1 MGKKKRR
8 LPFLATVILA
18 ALAASIAGTLAL
30 IVVTNRISEGEEQS
44 FSQRLRRSRPA
55 LLLQRGRQAADS
67 GADRHTDEVVPAR
80 ESAAARWYAAYDPK
94 SFGVA
99 PPPPEPDCSTPDSS
113 ESCEGWAQAGECDAN
128 APYMHM
134 ECAHACKLCGAAA
147 PRTAAS
153 PAGGGFVADLAC
165 VDKSSYCGQWAA
177 VGECDSNPGYM
188 KANCRVTCH
197 LCQSAACHDMD
208 AAQCKAE
215 AAAGACQASPESMFQ
230 RCRWSCGWCAMVVDK
245 RCRRDA
251 SFPGQLPA
259 ATAGSTGA
267 MFERSLAKAAEK
279 GYAATVLS
287 RDPWVVTY
295 DHFLSAD
302 EASAII
308 SKGEKHWSR
317 SVAGD
322 GVQSVR
328 TSSTAWCEHD
338 GCGSDPVLSRVRS
351 RIANLTGVP
360 EAHAEPM
367 QILRYEP
374 GQFYRR
380 HHDQNAP
387 ATTAWGPRLYTFF
400 MYLSEPEAGGETSF
414 PVLNLS
420 VAPKLGRA
428 LLWPSVLD
436 HDPLAR
442 DDRTDHEAV
451 AVGRGVKFASNYWL
465 HLWDFQGPN
474 RAGCS
479 NTEVYGNW

>member
-1 MGKKKRR
+1 MQFLLGISAAWLDNSSDLLSIQLDSFFTSASALWRHLTFFTHSQVGMGKKKRR

-188 KANCRVTCH
+188 KANCRVTCASQNPTRRESLKVRALREARH
-197 LCQSAACHDMD
+197 LLPPQVPPLPVGGVPRHGRGAVQGGGGCRRVPSFARVDVPAVARLAWQVHSRSLL
-208 AAQCKAE
+208 
-215 AAAGACQASPESMFQ
+215 GACSEVPV

-322 GVQSVR
+322 G
-328 TSSTAWCEHD
+328 
-338 GCGSDPVLSRVRS
+338 
-351 RIANLTGVP
+351 
-360 EAHAEPM
+360 EA
-367 QILRYEP
+367 
-374 GQFYRR
+374 
-380 HHDQNAP
+380 
-387 ATTAWGPRLYTFF
+387 
-400 MYLSEPEAGGETSF
+400 S
-414 PVLNLS
+414 
-420 VAPKLGRA
+420 
-428 LLWPSVLD
+428 
-436 HDPLAR
+436 
-442 DDRTDHEAV
+442 
-451 AVGRGVKFASNYWL
+451 
-465 HLWDFQGPN
+465 
-474 RAGCS
+474 
-479 NTEVYGNW
+479 

>member
-30 IVVTNRISEGEEQS
+30 IVVTNRISDGEEQS

-55 LLLQRGRQAADS
+55 LLLQRGRQTADS

-188 KANCRVTCH
+188 KANCRVTCASQNPTRRESLKVRALREARH
-197 LCQSAACHDMD
+197 LLPPQVPPLPVGGVPRHGRGAVQGGGGCRRVPSFARVDVPAVARLAWQVHSRSLL
-208 AAQCKAE
+208 
-215 AAAGACQASPESMFQ
+215 GACSEVPV

-322 GVQSVR
+322 G
-328 TSSTAWCEHD
+328 
-338 GCGSDPVLSRVRS
+338 
-351 RIANLTGVP
+351 
-360 EAHAEPM
+360 EA
-367 QILRYEP
+367 
-374 GQFYRR
+374 
-380 HHDQNAP
+380 
-387 ATTAWGPRLYTFF
+387 
-400 MYLSEPEAGGETSF
+400 S
-414 PVLNLS
+414 
-420 VAPKLGRA
+420 
-428 LLWPSVLD
+428 
-436 HDPLAR
+436 
-442 DDRTDHEAV
+442 
-451 AVGRGVKFASNYWL
+451 
-465 HLWDFQGPN
+465 
-474 RAGCS
+474 
-479 NTEVYGNW
+479 